1 MVPGFFFSFED
12 LEASVLNRQAI
23 NQNPLSKRTY
33 KISPEII
40 NTQQQK
46 WTHQVIFAYLY
57 IHIHMYVTI
66 IIWGEDYQLESGGA
80 RKELGLES
88 D

>member
-1 MVPGFFFSFED
+1 MVPFFFSFED
-12 LEASVLNRQAI
+12 LGPSVLARSAV
-23 NQNPLSKRTY
+23 NQRE
-33 KISPEII
+33 IIVSPETI

-46 WTHQVIFAYLY
+46 WTHQVVFAYLG
-57 IHIHMYVTI
+57 IHIHMFVTI
-66 IIWGEDYQLESGGA
+66 IIGEEDYQLKSVGA

>member
-12 LEASVLNRQAI
+12 LGPSVLARSAV
-23 NQNPLSKRTY
+23 NQNPLSKRNC
-33 KISPEII
+33 KVSPETI

-46 WTHQVIFAYLY
+46 WTHQVVFAYLG

-66 IIWGEDYQLESGGA
+66 IIGEEDYQLESIGT